1 MCTSCVLV
9 SLWNLEKRKKKK
21 KKVTLERTI
30 QMQTYLQEIISAL
43 LLMKILI
50 LRSIFKGN

>member
-9 SLWNLEKRKKKK
+9 SLWNLEKK

-50 LRSIFKGN
+50 LLSIFKGN

>member
-1 MCTSCVLV
+1 M
-9 SLWNLEKRKKKK
+9 EFRKKK

-50 LRSIFKGN
+50 LLSIFKGN